1 MLDTILSVLGV
12 FLLLFSA
19 YAVVMCLWVAGQASK
34 TEEEFWKTRQNNEL
48 VTAQAGKE
56 TNDVKDGRH
65 H

>member
-34 TEEEFWKTRQNNEL
+34 AEEEFWKTRQSDIK
-48 VTAQAGKE
+48 AQAGRE
-56 TNDVKDGRH
+56 INDGKDGRH